1 MPTNVTPGRNDTSSQ
16 MDWWAALQRVLPFLQ
31 STQPAQ
37 PGGYSTTG
45 RSGTSSSGTTPVT
58 QPPNIVTQRGAPDSA
73 EARLRQ
79 YIDQL
84 MGPLDLTDPRVQAI
98 LRNAQSSTALDA
110 QNRGIQGGLALSGQ
124 QAAYIGASANL
135 MDSQHR
141 LAGSLLDSSANREIR
156 RDEMDYG
163 RFLDE
168 QSRNQDLWRTGGSIL
183 GGLAGAGIGIAG
195 GPATMPFL
203 PSLIYGGSQVGAGVG
218 GGIASMNQPSY
229 PSSRS
234 MYPTL
239 NNLRI

>member
-1 MPTNVTPGRNDTSSQ
+1 MPTNIVPGKNDTSSQ
-16 MDWWAALQRVLPFLQ
+16 VDWWQALQRVLPFLQ
-31 STQPAQ
+31 STQPAG
-37 PGGYSTTG
+37 PGGYTTSG
-45 RSGTSSSGTTPVT
+45 RSGTGGAGTMPV
-58 QPPNIVTQRGAPDSA
+58 QQPNIVTQRGPPDSA

-79 YIDQL
+79 YIEQL
-84 MGPLDLTDPRVQAI
+84 MGPLDMTDPRVQAI
-98 LRNAQSSTALDA
+98 LQNAQSATAREA

-135 MDSQHR
+135 MDAQHR

-195 GPATMPFL
+195 GPATLPFL